1 MPQELGAVLLAD
13 GRCRFRVWAPSS
25 EHVDLHLIAP
35 REYFVR
41 MEPKG
46 LGYHT
51 ALVEG
56 VGPGTRYRYR
66 LADQREFPDPVS
78 RRQPEGVHGPSE
90 VIDSRFEWRDHHWFG
105 IPIENYVIYELHTGT
120 FTPDG
125 TFDSIIPHLDE
136 LAELGIT
143 AIELMPVAQFPGS
156 RNWGYDGAYPF
167 AVQDSYG
174 GPAGLKKL
182 VDACHARGLA
192 AILDVVYN
200 HMGPE
205 GSYLSQFGPYFTERY
220 KTPWGSALN
229 FDDANSDDVRHFFI
243 TNALEWIRDYHF
255 DALRLDAVHAILDH
269 SALNFLEELGDAV
282 HALGTSLNRRVY
294 VIAESALNDTRL
306 IRPTELG
313 GYGLDAQWN
322 DDFHHS
328 LHTLLTGERQ
338 GYYLD
343 FGDFQHMAHAFSEG
357 FVYSGRYSLTRRR
370 RHGNSARGIPPV
382 KFVVFAQ
389 NHDQIG
395 NRMMG
400 ERLSRLVC
408 FEASKLAAAVV
419 LLSPFIP
426 LLFMGDEY
434 GETAPFQY
442 FVSHSDHQL
451 VEAVRNGR
459 REEFSSFKW
468 QGEPPDPQS
477 EETFQRS
484 KLNHSLKNEG
494 HHRTMLLF
502 HKELIRLR
510 RSLPA
515 LHRLRKE
522 NMDVITLEEDRV
534 LSVRRWSD
542 ESEVF
547 AIFNFDE
554 HRPHASRN
562 VPQGVWLKRLDS
574 SDARWLGKGSSSPDV
589 LDAKRPAEVTLP
601 PHTVVLFERESQE

>member
-1 MPQELGAVLLAD
+1 MPQELGAVLLGD

-25 EHVDLHLIAP
+25 EHVDLHLISP
-35 REYFVR
+35 RESFVR

-51 ALVEG
+51 AVVEG
-56 VGPGTRYRYR
+56 VSSGTRYRYR
-66 LADQREFPDPVS
+66 LANQRECPDPVS
-78 RRQPEGVHGPSE
+78 RLQPEGVHGPSE
-90 VIDSRFEWRDHHWFG
+90 VIDARFEWRDDRWYG
-105 IPIENYVIYELHTGT
+105 IPIENYIIYELHTGT
-120 FTPDG
+120 FTPEG
-125 TFDSIIPHLDE
+125 TFESIIQYLDE

-143 AIELMPVAQFPGS
+143 AIELMPVAQFSGN
-156 RNWGYDGAYPF
+156 RNWGYDGVYPF

-174 GPAGLKKL
+174 GAAGLKRL

-205 GSYLSQFGPYFTERY
+205 GNYLSQFGPYFTDRY

-243 TNALEWIRDYHF
+243 ANALEWIRDYHF

-322 DDFHHS
+322 DDFHHA
-328 LHTLLTGERQ
+328 LHTLLTGESQ
-338 GYYLD
+338 GYYVD

-370 RHGNSARGIPPV
+370 RHGNSSRGIPPA

-395 NRMMG
+395 NRLMG
-400 ERLSRLVC
+400 ERLNCLVS
-408 FEASKLAAAVV
+408 FEASKLAAAIV

-442 FVSHSDHQL
+442 FVSHSDPEL
-451 VEAVRNGR
+451 VEAVRRGR
-459 REEFSSFKW
+459 REEFASFKW
-468 QGEPPDPQS
+468 QGEPPDPQG

-484 KLNHSLKNEG
+484 RLDHSLKNDG
-494 HHRTMLLF
+494 CHRAMLLF
-502 HKELIRLR
+502 HKELLLLR
-510 RSLPA
+510 RSVPA
-515 LHRLRKE
+515 LCNLRKE
-522 NMDVITLEEDRV
+522 NMDVITLEEDRI
-534 LSVRRWSD
+534 LSVRRWTD
-542 ESEVF
+542 DSEVIV
-547 AIFNFDE
+547 IFNFDD
-554 HRPHASRN
+554 HRPHAFRN
-562 VPQGVWLKRLDS
+562 FPQGVWRKRLDS
-574 SDARWLGKGSSSPDV
+574 SDACWLGKGASAPDS
-589 LDAKRPAEVTLP
+589 LEAKRRAEITLP
-601 PHTVVLFERESQE
+601 PHTVVLFEREIQE